1 MLSMTRT
8 LLLEPFHQPI
18 SLLTQV
24 LLHIDHLTLDCA
36 VLLGGQAVTLSFYP
50 FSPFLLFA

>member
-18 SLLTQV
+18 FLLTQV
-24 LLHIDHLTLDCA
+24 LLHIAHLTLGCA